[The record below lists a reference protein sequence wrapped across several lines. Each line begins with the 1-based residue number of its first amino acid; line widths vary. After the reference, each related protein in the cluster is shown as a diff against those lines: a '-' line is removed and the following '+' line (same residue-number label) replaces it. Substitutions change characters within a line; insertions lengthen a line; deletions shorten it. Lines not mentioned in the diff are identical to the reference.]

1 MRKRT
6 SVRFSSEIQERIYQ
20 IRDELVNSCEICDGS
35 GYVPAEEERSVYR
48 CDCMIIFR
56 YIKELV
62 KANISS
68 DYWKLSIENLRI
80 EPHDSAEKM
89 VKLFIKHV
97 DTAKKKG
104 LGLVLLGSNGIG
116 KTASMCEIGKEAIV
130 YGYDVR
136 YFSLSSYLNSLFEKD
151 ELAVKNMEF
160 GDFLL
165 VDELDKRGGNI
176 AKAVDEFLRRMFNLN
191 RSMIL
196 ATNWDREELVEKLGE
211 SSYSLLIRRCKF
223 VDIKGKDFSSKLS
236 GDFVS
241 LLQEDFDYWNENI
254 RKMAMRREEKVY

>member
-1 MRKRT
+1 VRKRT
-6 SVRFSSEIQERIYQ
+6 TIRFSSEIQERIYQ
-20 IRDELVNSCEICDGS
+20 IRAELVNSCEICDGS

-62 KANISS
+62 KANIPS
-68 DYWKLSIENLRI
+68 DYWKLILESLQI
-80 EPHDSAEKM
+80 DSAAKEM
-89 VKLFIKHV
+89 VGLFIQHI

-104 LGLVLLGSNGIG
+104 LGLVLLGSNGTG
-116 KTASMCEIGKEAIV
+116 KTASMCEIGKEAIIQ
-130 YGYDVR
+130 GYDVR

-151 ELAVKNMEF
+151 ELTVKNMEF

-196 ATNWDREELVEKLGE
+196 ATNWDREELIKKLGE
-211 SSYSLLIRRCKF
+211 SVYSLLMRRCEF
-223 VDIKGKDFSSKLS
+223 VEIEGKDFSTELNES
-236 GDFVS
+236 FIR
-241 LLQEDFDYWNENI
+241 LLQNDFDYWNKGI
-254 RKMAMRREEKVY
+254 KKMAMRREEKVY